1 MKKTSWFFRTLSCAI
16 AVVSSSALLVF
27 TPAPVPVSTVL
38 GDAGIGMMSVEAAE
52 VYFKKPSKR
61 YSSIVDALKSIGV
74 DSSYAYREKIAAA
87 NGISGYKGTS
97 AQNTRLLDLLYAGK
111 LKKPGSGGGSGN
123 TNQASSMSKIALSVP
138 TYRQYDNAWKNVKI
152 GDKTIGA
159 VGCTTCCI
167 AMVYSYHNGTRI
179 TPDKMK
185 KKLSYDGNNVYWSSV
200 TKLGYTVTA
209 PYNCSINSSI
219 LKKIYD
225 QLKKGRPVIVG
236 GKSGSGQHWIV
247 VCGFSGGSLDASNFR
262 IIDPNN
268 AGRTTLSQFLNYK
281 PTVYRLVY

>member
-138 TYRQYDNAWKNVKI
+138 TI
-152 GDKTIGA
+152 I
-159 VGCTTCCI
+159 
-167 AMVYSYHNGTRI
+167 
-179 TPDKMK
+179 
-185 KKLSYDGNNVYWSSV
+185 SSFF
-200 TKLGYTVTA
+200 GQ
-209 PYNCSINSSI
+209 NCPMPW
-219 LKKIYD
+219 D
-225 QLKKGRPVIVG
+225 
-236 GKSGSGQHWIV
+236 
-247 VCGFSGGSLDASNFR
+247 SNFASEP
-262 IIDPNN
+262 IPFFILL
-268 AGRTTLSQFLNYK
+268 LSGVFSIGIAVMILRK
-281 PTVYRLVY
+281 HRML